1 VKWANTVSRG
11 PVSVTGTMSYTRGFN
26 LLDPSVG
33 VTDCLTALSVGAGSA
48 GYQNVSSVPPGV
60 SCRVG
65 SFITFDLESRYDV
78 SKNFTV
84 NASVLNLFNQ
94 GAPLDWTT
102 YGGGIAPYNP
112 SLHQQGAIGRYLTV
126 GGSYTF

>member
-1 VKWANTVSRG
+1 
-11 PVSVTGTMSYTRGFN
+11 VTGTLSYVSGFN

-33 VTDCLTALSVGAGSA
+33 VTDCATALTVGAGSA
-48 GYQNVSSVPPGV
+48 GFQSVSGVPRGV

-84 NASVLNLFNQ
+84 DASVLNLFNQ
-94 GAPLDWTT
+94 GAPLDWAT
-102 YGGGIAPYNP
+102 YGGGSAPYNP
-112 SLHQQGAIGRYLTV
+112 SLHQQGAIGRYFTI